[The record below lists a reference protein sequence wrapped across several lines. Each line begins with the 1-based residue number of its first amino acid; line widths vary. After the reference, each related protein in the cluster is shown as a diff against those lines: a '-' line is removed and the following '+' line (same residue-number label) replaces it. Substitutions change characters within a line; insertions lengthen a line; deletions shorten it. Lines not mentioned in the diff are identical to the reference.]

1 MPSHPLNQP
10 HHLATTIKF
19 SQSAIVV
26 FLSICFAWICFK
38 SVNAIPSVDDFCYG
52 ARAVK
57 EGVLQSVASE
67 YLGWSGRYSA
77 TFFMSAFG
85 GSRLFLTAYFVVPFS
100 ILMINFLASCHFI
113 NKFFVSDKIYKFIFF
128 ISIISVFS
136 FREAVF
142 WMSGG
147 YTYGIAAAIFLFLIA
162 EELGI
167 YFDFIAKRPPP
178 SLTKVTMLCVAT
190 LFLAGFNEVVMV
202 AHITLLAQIFLF
214 IAIKKQKSF
223 ALYTIGA
230 MLIFAIVGA
239 LIVATAPGIAVR
251 VATVA
256 APDLLRSV
264 IKSFGWVFERYTHIF
279 LISWLLFFSSL
290 IVFSPQKRVAFGK
303 TEFFA
308 TTVGLFFSLWAAIFA
323 RAYAYDGSGPPR
335 THTIDILI
343 VSVLAFAAAWYV
355 YESNGESVFQSRK
368 LKPIFLSFVGIFI
381 TLLILRPGA
390 DGISFSETLTSLKY
404 SNSLKDFMVSRV
416 NQARLG
422 KNTSLEVPDFPEK
435 ARSVT
440 FFDDIRQDVNDW
452 RNVCFAKYFELNN
465 VRLQKLH

>member
-1 MPSHPLNQP
+1 MPTHPSHQP
-10 HHLATTIKF
+10 RNLASTIKF
-19 SQSAIVV
+19 SQSAIVL
-26 FLSICFAWICFK
+26 FLSICFAWICLK

-52 ARAVK
+52 ARAAR
-57 EGVLQSVASE
+57 EGVLQSVVSE

-85 GSRLFLTAYFVVPFS
+85 GSRFLLTAYFLVPFS
-100 ILMINFLASCHFI
+100 ILFINFLASCHFI
-113 NKFFVSDKIYKFIFF
+113 NKFFVRSKIYSFIFF

-147 YTYGIAAAIFLFLIA
+147 YTYGIAAATFLLLIA
-162 EELGI
+162 EEAGI

-178 SLTKVTMLCVAT
+178 SLIKATMLCGLT
-190 LFLAGFNEVVMV
+190 LFLAGFNEVVML
-202 AHITLLAQIFLF
+202 AHITFLALIFLF
-214 IAIKKQKSF
+214 IATKKQKSF

-230 MLIFAIVGA
+230 MLIFAIAGA

-264 IKSFGWVFERYTHIF
+264 VKSFGWIFERYTHIF

-290 IVFSPQKRVAFGK
+290 IVFSPQKRVVFGRV
-303 TEFFA
+303 EFLA
-308 TTVGLFFSLWAAIFA
+308 TAVGLFFALWAAIFA

-343 VSVLAFAAAWYV
+343 VGLLAFAAAWYV
-355 YESNGESVFQSRK
+355 YESNGESVYQSRK

-390 DGISFSETLTSLKY
+390 DGVSFTETLTSLKY
-404 SNSLKDFMVSRV
+404 SSSLKNYMVSRFDSA
-416 NQARLG
+416 QSG
-422 KNTSLEVPDFPEK
+422 KKTNLELPDLPEK
-435 ARSVT
+435 SRSVT
-440 FFDDIRQDVNDW
+440 FFDDIRQDAGDW
-452 RNVCFAKYFELNN
+452 RNVCFARYFELNS
-465 VRLQKLH
+465 VQLQKSH